1 MLFQT
6 SNTKIQ
12 REILTK
18 YLDMEAQIKTG
29 LALEQSK
36 LKQERLNAG
45 RKLDDGICKL
55 DDEVCTLKRI
65 NVTPIE
71 TIVLAAWDDRGHQ
84 GAN

>member
-1 MLFQT
+1 
-6 SNTKIQ
+6 
-12 REILTK
+12 
-18 YLDMEAQIKTG
+18 MEAQIKTG

-65 NVTPIE
+65 NVTPI
-71 TIVLAAWDDRGHQ
+71 VLVAWDDRGHQ